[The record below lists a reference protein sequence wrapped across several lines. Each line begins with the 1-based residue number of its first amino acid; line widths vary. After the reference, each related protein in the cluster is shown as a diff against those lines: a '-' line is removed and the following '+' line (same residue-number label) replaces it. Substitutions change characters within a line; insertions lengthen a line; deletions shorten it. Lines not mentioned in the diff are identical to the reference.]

1 MAQAQQTRD
10 QTVRG
15 QSENLTDSPMMAHL
29 LQALKA
35 GTDVGHYGRLVFV
48 MVAQW
53 FMDDDEMIGLLA
65 KQPDHDEE
73 EARRLVAQVKA
84 RGYNPPKREKIL
96 AWQQEQDFPIC
107 PDAADPG
114 SCNVYAELKFPDEVY
129 ENIGEFWEEK
139 VEASR

>member
-1 MAQAQQTRD
+1 MAQAEQTRD
-10 QTVRG
+10 DTVRG

-29 LQALKA
+29 LQALRA
-35 GTDVGHYGRLVFV
+35 GTDIGHYGRLVFV

-53 FMDDDEMIGLLA
+53 FMDEDELVELLA

-96 AWQQEQDFPIC
+96 AWQREQDFPIC
-107 PDAADPG
+107 PDADDPS
-114 SCNVYAELKFPDEVY
+114 SCNVYAELKFPDQVY